1 MNNFGLVVIGAHS
14 GVWLTTL
21 LEEHE
26 NENILLVEPV
36 PYNIKLLRENTS
48 KYKNIKIETSAIS
61 SKVGGKKFYY
71 VKSESIKN
79 LGKHWASGIGS
90 FDKQHILN
98 HKNKRFKVESSDIE
112 EIEIQY
118 LTFEDLV
125 SKYSIMSIDML
136 QIDVEGAEF
145 EILDSIDFKKMLIKK
160 IIFEFKHFDGT
171 FKEGPKLKLIKEKL
185 INSNYFLKIID
196 KENILAEKNN
206 LSLI

>member
-79 LGKHWASGIGS
+79 LINNAGIGS

-125 SKYSIMSIDML
+125 GKYSIMSIDML

-145 EILDSIDFKKMLIKK
+145 EILDSIDFEKILIKK
-160 IIFEFKHFDGT
+160 IIFLFKHFDGT
-171 FKEGPKLKLIKEKL
+171 FKEGPKLKLIKEK
-185 INSNYFLKIID
+185 
-196 KENILAEKNN
+196 
-206 LSLI
+206 